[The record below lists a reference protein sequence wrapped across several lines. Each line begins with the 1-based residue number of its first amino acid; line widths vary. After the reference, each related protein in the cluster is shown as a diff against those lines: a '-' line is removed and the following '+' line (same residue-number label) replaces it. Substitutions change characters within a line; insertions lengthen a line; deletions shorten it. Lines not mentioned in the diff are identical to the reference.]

1 MVRGMTELLSP
12 TVRALL
18 ESDVVATVVTLDPDG
33 TPHVSS
39 AWVGL
44 EDGEIVIGTLDEQ
57 RKLRNL
63 RRDPRIALAIQ
74 SSVVNRWGLRE
85 YLVIN
90 GTARVTEGGAA
101 ELLQRLAR
109 TYIGPD
115 AVFPAMPDPPP
126 GYVTRVRI
134 EKVSGIGPWDS

>member
-1 MVRGMTELLSP
+1 MVRSVTELLSP
-12 TVRALL
+12 AVRAVL
-18 ESDVVATVVTLDPDG
+18 ESDAVATVVTLDPDG

-44 EDGEIVIGTLDEQ
+44 EDDEIVIGTLDDQ

-63 RRDPRIALAIQ
+63 RRDPRIALALQ

-85 YLVIN
+85 YLVLN

-126 GYVTRVRI
+126 GYVTRVRV
-134 EKVSGIGPWDS
+134 EKVSGIGPWDA